1 MGSAKLFYNR
11 LDKIIF
17 MSYAVYHLEKGS
29 ISSGGIGNHI
39 DRKIGAE
46 HTYRHA
52 DPNLKD
58 LNKSFDLNSYCS
70 MPLHQAIEQRIKDGY
85 KSQKAIRKDA
95 VKYTTHIL
103 TGSHEKM
110 KELEK
115 NPKQFKSWV
124 DENKKFLEQEF
135 GKENI
140 VRLVL
145 HRDEKTP
152 HLHAVT
158 VNLTSDGRLSAKEI
172 IGNRKEMQNRQDR
185 YAQAMQSFGLERG
198 IKNTGIKHEDAKN
211 YYARMKQA
219 NDIGQGNEI
228 KAEKNILGIYKEE
241 SIQNL
246 QNALKSQK
254 TALKSKDFEIKKLQ
268 EEKISDAERK
278 TNLLNSNKK
287 LDNAIKNIL
296 VNESYAK
303 DIKSKMI
310 AQIGEK
316 HGYDVRNVFRFV
328 PHSIQHKN
336 NDEIAQM
343 VGKAME
349 KIGADKNLSPAEL
362 NLLME
367 SKEIRKTYDYL
378 ISERERRND
387 LDQKRGLNK
396 GRGV

>member
-58 LNKSFDLNSYCS
+58 LNFNLNLNRYCS
-70 MPLHQAIEQRIKDGY
+70 MPLHQAIEERIKEGY
-85 KSQKAIRKDA
+85 KSPKTIRKDA

-303 DIKSKMI
+303 DVKSKMI

-316 HGYDVRNVFRFV
+316 HGYDVRNVFRFI
-328 PHSIQHKN
+328 PHSIQQKT

-349 KIGADKNLSPAEL
+349 KVGVDKNLSPAEL
-362 NLLME
+362 HLLMA
-367 SKEIRKTYDYL
+367 SKEVRKTFDYL

-387 LDQKRGLNK
+387 LDQKRGQNK
-396 GRGV
+396 GRGI

>member
-58 LNKSFDLNSYCS
+58 LNFNLNLNRYCS
-70 MPLHQAIEQRIKDGY
+70 MPLHQAIEERIKEGY
-85 KSQKAIRKDA
+85 KSPKTIRKDA

-316 HGYDVRNVFRFV
+316 HGYDVRNVFRFI
-328 PHSIQHKN
+328 PHSIQQKT

-349 KIGADKNLSPAEL
+349 KVGVDKNLSPAEL
-362 NLLME
+362 HLLMA
-367 SKEIRKTYDYL
+367 SKEVRKTYDYL

-387 LDQKRGLNK
+387 LDQKRGLDK

>member
-58 LNKSFDLNSYCS
+58 LNFNLNLNRYCS
-70 MPLHQAIEQRIKDGY
+70 IPLHQAIEERIKEGY
-85 KSQKAIRKDA
+85 KSPKTIRKDA

-303 DIKSKMI
+303 NIKSKMI

>member
-58 LNKSFDLNSYCS
+58 LNFNLNLNRYCS
-70 MPLHQAIEQRIKDGY
+70 MPLHQAIEERIKEGY
-85 KSQKAIRKDA
+85 KSPKTIRKDA

-303 DIKSKMI
+303 DVKSKMI

-316 HGYDVRNVFRFV
+316 HGYDVRNVFRFI
-328 PHSIQHKN
+328 PHSIQQKT

-349 KIGADKNLSPAEL
+349 KVGADKNLSPAEL
-362 NLLME
+362 HLLMA
-367 SKEIRKTYDYL
+367 SKEVRKTFDYL

-387 LDQKRGLNK
+387 LDQKRGQNK
-396 GRGV
+396 GRGI

>member
-58 LNKSFDLNSYCS
+58 LNFNLNLNRYCS
-70 MPLHQAIEQRIKDGY
+70 MPLHQAIEERIKEGY
-85 KSQKAIRKDA
+85 KSPKTIRKDA

-316 HGYDVRNVFRFV
+316 HGYDVRNVFRFI

-349 KIGADKNLSPAEL
+349 KVGADKNLSPAEL
-362 NLLME
+362 HLLMA
-367 SKEIRKTYDYL
+367 SKEVRKTYDYL

-387 LDQKRGLNK
+387 LDQKRGQNK
-396 GRGV
+396 GRGI

>member
-1 MGSAKLFYNR
+1 
-11 LDKIIF
+11 

-29 ISSGGIGNHI
+29 VSSGGIGNHI

-103 TGSHEKM
+103 TGSHDKM
-110 KELEK
+110 KEIERSPEK
-115 NPKQFKSWV
+115 LRDWV
-124 DENKKFLEQEF
+124 KENKKFLEQEF

-140 VRLVL
+140 VRFVL

-158 VNLTSDGRLSAKEI
+158 VNLTADGRLSAKEI
-172 IGNRKEMQNRQDR
+172 VGNRKDLQNLQDR

>member
-58 LNKSFDLNSYCS
+58 LNFNLNLNRYCS
-70 MPLHQAIEQRIKDGY
+70 MPLHQAIEERIKEGY
-85 KSQKAIRKDA
+85 KSPKTIRKDA

-328 PHSIQHKN
+328 SHSIQQKT

-349 KIGADKNLSPAEL
+349 KVGVDKNLSPAEL
-362 NLLME
+362 HLLMA
-367 SKEIRKTYDYL
+367 SKEVRKTFDYL

-387 LDQKRGLNK
+387 LDQKRGQNK
-396 GRGV
+396 GRGI

>member
-1 MGSAKLFYNR
+1 VGSAKLFYNR
-11 LDKIIF
+11 LDKINF

-29 ISSGGIGNHI
+29 VSSGGIGNHI

-70 MPLHQAIEQRIKDGY
+70 MPLHQAIEERIKEGY
-85 KSQKAIRKDA
+85 KSPKSIRKDA

-110 KELEK
+110 KEIEK
-115 NPKQFKSWV
+115 NPKQFESWV
-124 DENKKFLEQEF
+124 IENKKFLEQEF
-135 GKENI
+135 GKDNI
-140 VRLVL
+140 VRFVL

-198 IKNTGIKHEDAKN
+198 IKNTGIKHEDAKT
-211 YYARMKQA
+211 YYSRIKQS
-219 NDIGQGNEI
+219 NDVSGKSEI
-228 KAEKNILGIYKEE
+228 KVEKNLLGSYKEE
-241 SIQNL
+241 SVQNL
-246 QNALKSQK
+246 QNVLKSQK
-254 TALKSKDFEIKKLQ
+254 TALKSKELEIEKLKKEK
-268 EEKISDAERK
+268 EENAEYK
-278 TNLLNSNKK
+278 TKLLNSNKN
-287 LDNAIKNIL
+287 LDSAIKNIL

-303 DIKSKMI
+303 DIKNKMI
-310 AQIGEK
+310 AKMGEK

-328 PHSIQHKN
+328 PHSIQQKT
-336 NDEIAQM
+336 NDQISEM

-349 KIGADKNLSPAEL
+349 KVGADKNLSPAEL
-362 NLLME
+362 HLLMA
-367 SKEIRKTYDYL
+367 SKEVRKTYDYL

-387 LDQKRGLNK
+387 LDQKRGNDK
-396 GRGV
+396 GLKL

>member
-1 MGSAKLFYNR
+1 
-11 LDKIIF
+11 

-29 ISSGGIGNHI
+29 VSSGGIGNHI

-103 TGSHEKM
+103 TGSHDKM
-110 KELEK
+110 KEIERSPEK
-115 NPKQFKSWV
+115 LRDWV
-124 DENKKFLEQEF
+124 KENKKFLEQEF

-140 VRLVL
+140 VRFVL

-158 VNLTSDGRLSAKEI
+158 VNLTADGRLSAKEI
-172 IGNRKEMQNRQDR
+172 VGNRKDLQNRQDR

>member
-11 LDKIIF
+11 LDKIKF
-17 MSYAVYHLEKGS
+17 MSYAVYHLEKGNT
-29 ISSGGIGNHI
+29 SSGGIGNHI

>member
-1 MGSAKLFYNR
+1 VGSAKLFYNR

-58 LNKSFDLNSYCS
+58 LNFNLNLNRYCS
-70 MPLHQAIEQRIKDGY
+70 MPLHQAIEERIKEGY
-85 KSQKAIRKDA
+85 KSPKTIRKDA

-303 DIKSKMI
+303 DVKSKMI

-316 HGYDVRNVFRFV
+316 HGYDVRNVFRFI
-328 PHSIQHKN
+328 PHSIQQKT

-349 KIGADKNLSPAEL
+349 KVGVDKNLSPAEL
-362 NLLME
+362 HLLMA
-367 SKEIRKTYDYL
+367 SKEVRKTFDYL

-387 LDQKRGLNK
+387 LDQKRGQNK
-396 GRGV
+396 GRGI

>member
-58 LNKSFDLNSYCS
+58 LNFNLNLNRYCS
-70 MPLHQAIEQRIKDGY
+70 MPLHQAIEERIKEGY
-85 KSQKAIRKDA
+85 KSPKTIRKDA

-328 PHSIQHKN
+328 SHSIQQKT

-349 KIGADKNLSPAEL
+349 KVGADKNLSPAEL
-362 NLLME
+362 HLLMA
-367 SKEIRKTYDYL
+367 SKEVRKTFDYL

-387 LDQKRGLNK
+387 LDQKRGQNK
-396 GRGV
+396 GRGI

>member
-11 LDKIIF
+11 LDKIKF
-17 MSYAVYHLEKGS
+17 MSYAVYHLEKGNT
-29 ISSGGIGNHI
+29 SSGGIGNHI

-58 LNKSFDLNSYCS
+58 LNFNLNLNRYCS
-70 MPLHQAIEQRIKDGY
+70 MPLHQAIEERIKEGY
-85 KSQKAIRKDA
+85 KSPKTIRKDA

-303 DIKSKMI
+303 DVKSKMI

-316 HGYDVRNVFRFV
+316 HGYDVRNVFRFI
-328 PHSIQHKN
+328 PHSIQQKN

-349 KIGADKNLSPAEL
+349 KVGVDKNLSPAEL
-362 NLLME
+362 HLLMA
-367 SKEIRKTYDYL
+367 SKEVRKTFDYL

-387 LDQKRGLNK
+387 LDQKRGQNK
-396 GRGV
+396 GRGI

>member
-1 MGSAKLFYNR
+1 
-11 LDKIIF
+11 

-58 LNKSFDLNSYCS
+58 LNFNLNLNRYCS
-70 MPLHQAIEQRIKDGY
+70 MPLHQAIEERIKEGY
-85 KSQKAIRKDA
+85 KSPKTIRKDA

-316 HGYDVRNVFRFV
+316 HGYDVRNVFRFI

-349 KIGADKNLSPAEL
+349 KVGADKNLSPAEL
-362 NLLME
+362 HLLMA
-367 SKEIRKTYDYL
+367 SKEVRKTYDYL

-387 LDQKRGLNK
+387 LDQKRGQNK
-396 GRGV
+396 GRGI

>member
-11 LDKIIF
+11 LDKIKF
-17 MSYAVYHLEKGS
+17 MSYAVYHLEKGNT
-29 ISSGGIGNHI
+29 SSGGIGNHI
-39 DRKIGAE
+39 DRKVGAE
-46 HTYRHA
+46 YSYKQA

-58 LNKSFDLNSYCS
+58 LNKSFNLNRYCS
-70 MPLHQAIEQRIKDGY
+70 MPLNEAIKARIEDGY
-85 KSQKAIRKDA
+85 ASSSKIRKDA

-110 KELEK
+110 KEIEK
-115 NPKQFKSWV
+115 SPEKFRDWV
-124 DENKKFLEQEF
+124 IENKKFLEEEY

-140 VRLVL
+140 VRFVL

-158 VNLTSDGRLSAKEI
+158 VNLTKDGRLSAKEI
-172 IGNRKEMQNRQDR
+172 IGNRKAMQNRQDR

-198 IKNTGIKHEDAKN
+198 IKNTGIKHEDAKT
-211 YYARMKQA
+211 YYSRIKQA
-219 NDIGQGNEI
+219 NDFSNKNEI
-228 KAEKNILGIYKEE
+228 KVEKNLFGNFKEE
-241 SIQNL
+241 SVQNL
-246 QNALKSQK
+246 QNALKTQK
-254 TALKSKDFEIKKLQ
+254 TALKSKELEVEKLKKEK
-268 EEKISDAERK
+268 EENAEYK
-278 TNLLNSNKK
+278 TKLLNSNKK

-303 DIKSKMI
+303 DIKNKMI
-310 AQIGEK
+310 AQMGEK
-316 HGYDVRNVFRFV
+316 HGYDVRNVFRFI
-328 PHSIQHKN
+328 PHSIQQKT

-349 KIGADKNLSPAEL
+349 KVGSDKNLSNAEL

-378 ISERERRND
+378 ISEREKRNE
-387 LDQKRGLNK
+387 LDQKRGLDK
-396 GRGV
+396 GRGI

>member
-11 LDKIIF
+11 LDKIKF
-17 MSYAVYHLEKGS
+17 MSYAVYHLEKGNT
-29 ISSGGIGNHI
+29 SSGGIGNHI

-103 TGSHEKM
+103 TGSHDKM
-110 KELEK
+110 KEIERSPEK
-115 NPKQFKSWV
+115 LRDWV
-124 DENKKFLEQEF
+124 KENKKFLEQEF

-140 VRLVL
+140 VRFVL

-158 VNLTSDGRLSAKEI
+158 VNLTADGRLSAKEI
-172 IGNRKEMQNRQDR
+172 VGNRKDLQNRQDR

-198 IKNTGIKHEDAKN
+198 IKNTGIKHEDAKT
-211 YYARMKQA
+211 YYARIKQA
-219 NDIGQGNEI
+219 NDFSKKNEI
-228 KAEKNILGIYKEE
+228 MVEKNLFGNFKEE
-241 SIQNL
+241 SVRNL
-246 QNALKSQK
+246 QNVLKTQK
-254 TALKSKDFEIKKLQ
+254 TALKSKELEVEKLKKEK
-268 EEKISDAERK
+268 EENAEYK
-278 TNLLNSNKK
+278 TKLLNSNKK

>member
-11 LDKIIF
+11 LDKINF

-103 TGSHEKM
+103 TGSHDKM
-110 KELEK
+110 KEIERSPEK
-115 NPKQFKSWV
+115 LRDWV
-124 DENKKFLEQEF
+124 KENKKFLEQEF

-140 VRLVL
+140 VRFVL

-158 VNLTSDGRLSAKEI
+158 VNLTADGRLSAKEI
-172 IGNRKEMQNRQDR
+172 VGNRKDLQNRQDR

>member
-1 MGSAKLFYNR
+1 MGSAKLFYKR
-11 LDKIIF
+11 LDKINF
-17 MSYAVYHLEKGS
+17 MSYAVYHSEKGS
-29 ISSGGIGNHI
+29 VSSGGIGNHI

-52 DPNLKD
+52 DPNLKN
-58 LNKSFDLNSYCS
+58 LNFNLNLNRYCS
-70 MPLHQAIEQRIKDGY
+70 MPLHQAIEERIKEGY
-85 KSQKAIRKDA
+85 KSPKTIRKDA

-316 HGYDVRNVFRFV
+316 HGYDVRNVFRFI

-349 KIGADKNLSPAEL
+349 KVGADKNLSPAEL
-362 NLLME
+362 HLLMA
-367 SKEIRKTYDYL
+367 SKEVRKTYDYL

-387 LDQKRGLNK
+387 LDQKRGQNK
-396 GRGV
+396 GRGI

>member
-11 LDKIIF
+11 LDKIKF
-17 MSYAVYHLEKGS
+17 MSYAVYHLEKGNT
-29 ISSGGIGNHI
+29 SSGGIGNHI

-58 LNKSFDLNSYCS
+58 LNFNLNLNRYCS
-70 MPLHQAIEQRIKDGY
+70 MPLHQAIEERIKEGY
-85 KSQKAIRKDA
+85 KSPKTIRKDA

-303 DIKSKMI
+303 DVKSKMI

-316 HGYDVRNVFRFV
+316 HGYDVRNVFRFI
-328 PHSIQHKN
+328 PHSIQQKT

-349 KIGADKNLSPAEL
+349 KVGVDKNLSPAEL
-362 NLLME
+362 HLLMA
-367 SKEIRKTYDYL
+367 SKEVRKTFDYL

-387 LDQKRGLNK
+387 LDQKRGQNK
-396 GRGV
+396 GRGI